1 MTVCDVHSFELM
13 KIKRP
18 VFSRIIGCLWLL
30 ALTLALPACQ
40 ADQQRLARLE
50 AVQQQQTQEMARLR
64 RQLADKEEEVANL
77 ETCVDDLENAVYEDD
92 DSTAYDEPDRPALK
106 QL

>member
-1 MTVCDVHSFELM
+1 MKFSMSFAPA
-13 KIKRP
+13 RRA
-18 VFSRIIGCLWLL
+18 VLL
-30 ALTLALPACQ
+30 AGLALALPACQ

-50 AVQQQQTQEMARLR
+50 AVQAQQTQELARLR
-64 RQLADKEEEVANL
+64 QQLADKEEEVANL
-77 ETCVDDLENAVYEDD
+77 ETCVDDLESAVYEDG